1 MKHITSQ
8 TSPKEPFGLRLKK
21 DMRRNYQAYLLFL
34 PVLAFYLI
42 FAYKPMYGI
51 LIAFK
56 DYSPM
61 KGILGS
67 PWAADNG
74 LAHFIS
80 FFHSYYFVRLLKNTL
95 VISITNL
102 LVTFPAPIVLALLLN
117 EVRSKKF
124 KKAVQ
129 TLTYL
134 PHFVSMVVICSMV
147 QLFVS
152 NTGFITQ
159 VLSSL
164 GLVDGSTSLLSHSE
178 MFVPIYNISGLWQT
192 VGWSAIIYMSA
203 LSGIDQELYEAARI
217 DGANRWKQT
226 LHVTIPGI
234 MGTIIILLILRIGT
248 IMSVGH
254 EKIILLYNEEIY
266 NTADVISTY
275 VYRKGLLE
283 SNWSFSTAVGLF
295 NSVINFVLV
304 IGANKISKKTT
315 DMGLW

>member
-1 MKHITSQ
+1 MKHTKPGW
-8 TSPKEPFGLRLKK
+8 PKDPFGLRLKK
-21 DMRRNYQAYLLFL
+21 DLRRNYQAYLLFL

-67 PWAADNG
+67 PWAASSG
-74 LAHFIS
+74 MAHFIS

-95 VISITNL
+95 IISITNL

-124 KKAVQ
+124 KKTVQ

-134 PHFVSMVVICSMV
+134 PHFVSMVIICSMV

-159 VLSSL
+159 ILSAL
-164 GLVDGSTSLLSHSE
+164 GLVDGTTSLLSHSE
-178 MFVPIYNISGLWQT
+178 LFVPIYNISGLWQT

-226 LHVTIPGI
+226 LHVTLPGI

-304 IGANKISKKTT
+304 IGANKLSKKTT

>member
-1 MKHITSQ
+1 MKHTTSQ
-8 TSPKEPFGLRLKK
+8 ASPKEPFGLRLKK

-164 GLVDGSTSLLSHSE
+164 GLV
-178 MFVPIYNISGLWQT
+178 
-192 VGWSAIIYMSA
+192 
-203 LSGIDQELYEAARI
+203 EAAQI
-217 DGANRWKQT
+217 DGANHLQ
-226 LHVTIPGI
+226 
-234 MGTIIILLILRIGT
+234 ILLQVMLPLVKATLAVMVLYYGVAHWNSWFNASIYLRTNTKYPLQLVLRNIL
-248 IMSVGH
+248 M
-254 EKIILLYNEEIY
+254 
-266 NTADVISTY
+266 
-275 VYRKGLLE
+275 E
-283 SNWSFSTAVGLF
+283 SQ
-295 NSVINFVLV
+295 
-304 IGANKISKKTT
+304 TT
-315 DMGLW
+315 DMMSDIGAAESPQVLMLLKYALIVVSSVPIICIYPFLQKFFQKGVTLGAVKG

>member
-1 MKHITSQ
+1 MKHTKPGW
-8 TSPKEPFGLRLKK
+8 PKDPFGLRLKK
-21 DMRRNYQAYLLFL
+21 DLRRNYQAYLLFL

-67 PWAADNG
+67 PWAANSG
-74 LAHFIS
+74 MAHFIS

-95 VISITNL
+95 IISITNL

-124 KKAVQ
+124 KKTVQ

-159 VLSSL
+159 ILSAL
-164 GLVDGSTSLLSHSE
+164 GLVDGATSLLSHSE
-178 MFVPIYNISGLWQT
+178 LFVPIYNISGLWQT

-203 LSGIDQELYEAARI
+203 LSAIDQELYEAARI

-226 LHVTIPGI
+226 LHVTVPGI

-304 IGANKISKKTT
+304 IGANKLSKKTT

>member
-1 MKHITSQ
+1 MKHTKPGW
-8 TSPKEPFGLRLKK
+8 PKEPFGLRLKK
-21 DMRRNYQAYLLFL
+21 DLRRNYQAYLLFL

-67 PWAADNG
+67 PWAANSG
-74 LAHFIS
+74 MAHFIS

-95 VISITNL
+95 IISITNL

-124 KKAVQ
+124 KKTVQ

-159 VLSSL
+159 ILSAL
-164 GLVDGSTSLLSHSE
+164 GLVDGTTSLLSHSE
-178 MFVPIYNISGLWQT
+178 LFVPIYNISGLWQT

-304 IGANKISKKTT
+304 IGANKLSKKTT

>member
-1 MKHITSQ
+1 MKHTKPGW
-8 TSPKEPFGLRLKK
+8 PKEPFGLRLKK
-21 DMRRNYQAYLLFL
+21 DLRRNYQAYLLFL

-67 PWAADNG
+67 PWAASSG
-74 LAHFIS
+74 MAHFIS

-95 VISITNL
+95 IISITNL

-124 KKAVQ
+124 KKTVQ

-159 VLSSL
+159 ILSAL
-164 GLVDGSTSLLSHSE
+164 GLVDGTTSLLSHSE
-178 MFVPIYNISGLWQT
+178 LFVPIYNISGLWQT

-226 LHVTIPGI
+226 LHVTLPGI

-304 IGANKISKKTT
+304 IGANKLSKKTT